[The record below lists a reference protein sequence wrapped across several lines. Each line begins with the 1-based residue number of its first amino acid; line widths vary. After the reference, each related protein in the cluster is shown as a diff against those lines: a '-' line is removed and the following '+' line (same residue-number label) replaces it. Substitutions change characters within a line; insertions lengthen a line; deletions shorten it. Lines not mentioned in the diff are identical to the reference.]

1 MEMIVLSMF
10 IFWSFIAIFGIC
22 EYGERL
28 RETFNEISDA
38 YNQLAFYLYPCDVQH
53 MLTTLL
59 MVAQKP
65 VELEVFG
72 SIVCGRI
79 TFKNV
84 FNRALSCFMVLRRFG
99 N

>member
-1 MEMIVLSMF
+1 MEIITLSMCL
-10 IFWSFIAIFGIC
+10 FWSFTSIFAIC
-22 EYGERL
+22 EFGQRL
-28 RETFNEISDA
+28 CGAFEEINDA
-38 YNQLAFYLYPCDVQH
+38 YNQLAWYLLPDNVQH

-72 SIVCGRI
+72 SISCGRI